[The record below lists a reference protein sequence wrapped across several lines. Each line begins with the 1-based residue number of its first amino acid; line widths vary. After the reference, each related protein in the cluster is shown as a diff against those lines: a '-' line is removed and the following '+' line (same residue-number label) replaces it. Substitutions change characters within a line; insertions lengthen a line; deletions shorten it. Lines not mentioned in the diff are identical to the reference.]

1 MDKEFQDFLNEEIAY
16 SHIDTNKTI
25 KLLNEIKN
33 VFIKDKQLLEEI
45 TNIDFK
51 KWRKKIDLDK
61 FIEIVDT
68 YKQEVDRS
76 KTLENVQQT
85 QYIEKMVVSFYGNP
99 YVALNMCIQAII
111 YQKQLLLETG
121 EFMLSTN
128 QFIVK
133 MINQILEENHL
144 PKLLI
149 HCIEILDKKAIIEKE
164 IKTIIIGAIQKKAE
178 YLGKYKYVPYN
189 EYILYCLDEDLE
201 ELNRSI
207 YDYASDN
214 FFEVEVLDE
223 EDIEEAIRI
232 INLKKD
238 CIAVILTK
246 DKNLQNVFKKEI
258 RNKLYMNENPFSKE
272 EMNIPLNCLK

>member
-16 SHIDTNKTI
+16 SHIDTNKKI

-178 YLGKYKYVPYN
+178 YLGKYQYVPYN
-189 EYILYCLDEDLE
+189 EYILYCLDEALE

>member
-1 MDKEFQDFLNEEIAY
+1 MDKEFQEFLNKEIAY
-16 SHIDTNKTI
+16 SHIDTNKKI

-33 VFIKDKQLLEEI
+33 VFIKDKKLLEEI
-45 TNIDFK
+45 TNIDLK

-61 FIEIVDT
+61 FIEIVDA
-68 YKQEVDRS
+68 YKQGANGS
-76 KTLENVQQT
+76 KTSENVQQIK
-85 QYIEKMVVSFYGNP
+85 YIEKMVVSFYGNP
-99 YVALNMCIQAII
+99 YVTLNMCIQEII

-121 EFMLSTN
+121 EFMLATN
-128 QFIVK
+128 EFIVK

-144 PKLLI
+144 QKLLI
-149 HCIEILDKKAIIEKE
+149 HCIELLDKKSIIEKE

-189 EYILYCLDEDLE
+189 EYILYCLDEELE

-246 DKNLQNVFKKEI
+246 DRNLQNVFKEKI
-258 RNKLYMNENPFSKE
+258 KNKLYINENPFSKE
-272 EMNIPLNCLK
+272 EMNIPLDCLK

>member
-68 YKQEVDRS
+68 YKQEVNGS

-85 QYIEKMVVSFYGNP
+85 QYMEKMVVSFYGNP

-201 ELNRSI
+201 
-207 YDYASDN
+207 DN

-246 DKNLQNVFKKEI
+246 DKNLQNVFKEKI
-258 RNKLYMNENPFSKE
+258 KNKLYINENPFSKE
-272 EMNIPLNCLK
+272 EMNIPLDCLK

>member
-68 YKQEVDRS
+68 YKQEVNRS
-76 KTLENVQQT
+76 KTLENVQQS

-133 MINQILEENHL
+133 IINQILEENHL

>member
-16 SHIDTNKTI
+16 SHIDTNKKI

>member
-16 SHIDTNKTI
+16 SHIDTNKKI

-272 EMNIPLNCLK
+272 EMNIPLDCLK

>member
-149 HCIEILDKKAIIEKE
+149 HCIEVLDKKAIIEKE

-178 YLGKYKYVPYN
+178 Y
-189 EYILYCLDEDLE
+189 LYCLDEDLE

>member
-16 SHIDTNKTI
+16 SHIDTNKKI

-121 EFMLSTN
+121 EFILSTN

-272 EMNIPLNCLK
+272 EMNIPLDCLK

>member
-33 VFIKDKQLLEEI
+33 VFIKDKQILEEI

-68 YKQEVDRS
+68 YKQEVNGS

-128 QFIVK
+128 EFIVK

-149 HCIEILDKKAIIEKE
+149 HCIEILDKKSIIEKE

-189 EYILYCLDEDLE
+189 EYILYCLDEALE

>member
-189 EYILYCLDEDLE
+189 EYILYCLDEELE

>member
-16 SHIDTNKTI
+16 SHIDTNKKI

-68 YKQEVDRS
+68 YKQKVDRS
-76 KTLENVQQT
+76 KTLENEQQT
-85 QYIEKMVVSFYGNP
+85 QYVEKMVVSFYGNP

-149 HCIEILDKKAIIEKE
+149 HCIEILDKKSIIEKE

-178 YLGKYKYVPYN
+178 YLGKYQYVPYN
-189 EYILYCLDEDLE
+189 EYILYCLDEELE

-238 CIAVILTK
+238 CIAVVLTK

-258 RNKLYMNENPFSKE
+258 KIIFSIYHRK
-272 EMNIPLNCLK
+272 

>member
-16 SHIDTNKTI
+16 SHIDTNKKI

-68 YKQEVDRS
+68 YKQKVDRS
-76 KTLENVQQT
+76 KTLENEQQT
-85 QYIEKMVVSFYGNP
+85 QYVEKMVVSFYGNP

-149 HCIEILDKKAIIEKE
+149 HCIEILDKKSIIEKE

-189 EYILYCLDEDLE
+189 EYILYCLDEELE

-238 CIAVILTK
+238 CIAVVLTK

-258 RNKLYMNENPFSKE
+258 RNKLYMNETPFSKE
-272 EMNIPLNCLK
+272 EMNIPLDCLK